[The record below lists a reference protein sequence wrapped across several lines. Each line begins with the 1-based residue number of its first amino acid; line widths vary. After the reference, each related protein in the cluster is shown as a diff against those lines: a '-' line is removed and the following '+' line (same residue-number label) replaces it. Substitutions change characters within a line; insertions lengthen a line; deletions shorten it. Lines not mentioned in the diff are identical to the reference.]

1 MLETPQLNSSS
12 VPADVSAIA
21 SGADALPAA
30 IIDSLDQA
38 MALFD
43 ADHCLLHANHLYL
56 DLLRYPMDLRKRGS
70 SLADCL
76 YHEAHMDGHAADCT
90 EFHDGCALEIV
101 ARGDRP
107 IVVYKTADGC
117 AVSVKTTA
125 LPDGGLL
132 RVAAV
137 LKGLDAD
144 RAIAVAESSTL
155 RSSIGSGL
163 EMIEAL
169 DAMAD
174 GFAYFDAQDCLA
186 LFNSKYRDFYQPIAD
201 KVVIG
206 ARFEDV
212 IMAALETGAIVP
224 QNRTAEEYRLWRI
237 EQRRQP
243 TLQFETKLAS
253 GQWLHISERR
263 TQSGGIVS
271 VQSEITTLKERETA
285 LRALS
290 QQLGQQNLLF
300 DAALNNMVQGLCMF
314 DADQKLI
321 VLNKR
326 YLDLYNFSPQVVKP
340 GISLREIMEYSVAIG
355 NYAADEADR
364 ALAERPTQA
373 LMRQQNVTLQRLKDG
388 RVIAVMHS
396 PLPSGGSVATYEDVT
411 ARERFEQTL
420 RQYASRLENSNRE
433 LQDFAFVAS
442 HDLQEPLRKI
452 ESFGNRLV
460 AKYKDQLGEEGQ
472 LYLSRMQNAA
482 SRMRG
487 LINDLLSYSR
497 ITSKAQPFQPLELE
511 SILREVISDLQVAI
525 EEADAKIV
533 FAALPI
539 IHADPTQMRQLFQNL
554 ISNSLKFRKKDQPS
568 IININANICQKTIGL
583 EDPQEYCEIRLSDNG
598 IGFENKYADRIF
610 AIFQRLH
617 GKGEYEG
624 TGIGLATVRK
634 IVERHGGT
642 IKAEGVPGVGAT
654 FTIEVPTK
662 PDETKEQEEPA

>member
-1 MLETPQLNSSS
+1 
-12 VPADVSAIA
+12 
-21 SGADALPAA
+21 
-30 IIDSLDQA
+30 
-38 MALFD
+38 
-43 ADHCLLHANHLYL
+43 
-56 DLLRYPMDLRKRGS
+56 
-70 SLADCL
+70 
-76 YHEAHMDGHAADCT
+76 
-90 EFHDGCALEIV
+90 
-101 ARGDRP
+101 
-107 IVVYKTADGC
+107 
-117 AVSVKTTA
+117 
-125 LPDGGLL
+125 
-132 RVAAV
+132 
-137 LKGLDAD
+137 
-144 RAIAVAESSTL
+144 
-155 RSSIGSGL
+155 
-163 EMIEAL
+163 
-169 DAMAD
+169 
-174 GFAYFDAQDCLA
+174 
-186 LFNSKYRDFYQPIAD
+186 
-201 KVVIG
+201 
-206 ARFEDV
+206 
-212 IMAALETGAIVP
+212 
-224 QNRTAEEYRLWRI
+224 
-237 EQRRQP
+237 
-243 TLQFETKLAS
+243 
-253 GQWLHISERR
+253 
-263 TQSGGIVS
+263 
-271 VQSEITTLKERETA
+271 
-285 LRALS
+285 
-290 QQLGQQNLLF
+290 
-300 DAALNNMVQGLCMF
+300 
-314 DADQKLI
+314 
-321 VLNKR
+321 
-326 YLDLYNFSPQVVKP
+326 
-340 GISLREIMEYSVAIG
+340 
-355 NYAADEADR
+355 
-364 ALAERPTQA
+364 
-373 LMRQQNVTLQRLKDG
+373 
-388 RVIAVMHS
+388 
-396 PLPSGGSVATYEDVT
+396 
-411 ARERFEQTL
+411 
-420 RQYASRLENSNRE
+420 
-433 LQDFAFVAS
+433 
-442 HDLQEPLRKI
+442 LRKI